1 MPGKLKMKWARLAVG
16 HSKDNYW
23 SHLPETIFGQKF
35 SSARNQTLFFDPC
48 SAVSTKFFNLLYSI
62 SKIASPRYS
71 RVSYKIL
78 NGWAE
83 AGHWLAANFTLPAV
97 TWKNIF
103 LSFSMLLWCIKHLP
117 GQSANIDYFE
127 FFAVLPVWLFST
139 PLDFFFLRKGQMK
152 FDFLAFLGRLDFLC
166 RFGRFTNDFIR
177 FLGTGR
183 FLDTVYGHRMIYFY
197 RNLCTRIYNFLF
209 CCFVHC

>member
-139 PLDFFFLRKGQMK
+139 PLDFFFFEKRPNEIWL
-152 FDFLAFLGRLDFLC
+152 
-166 RFGRFTNDFIR
+166 FGFFGPIR
-177 FLGTGR
+177 FFMPIWQIYKWFYQISGNWQISRHCLWTPNDI
-183 FLDTVYGHRMIYFY
+183 FLSESLHE
-197 RNLCTRIYNFLF
+197 NL
-209 CCFVHC
+209 